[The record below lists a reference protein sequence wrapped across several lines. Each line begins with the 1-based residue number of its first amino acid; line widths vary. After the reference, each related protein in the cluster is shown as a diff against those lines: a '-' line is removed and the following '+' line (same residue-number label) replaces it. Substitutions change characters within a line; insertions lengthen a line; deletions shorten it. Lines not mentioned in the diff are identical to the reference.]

1 MNIRVAGSAVSPQGN
16 FVPVRKNTDLL
27 SAPTDPVLDTS
38 EMTRKEVRTAINNG
52 AKISIGEEQLIR
64 AIDRALKAM
73 QGPSTELE
81 VSVHEKTH
89 AIMVKVLN
97 KDTGELIREVPPEK
111 TLDIVAKMME
121 IAGLIIDER
130 V

>member
-1 MNIRVAGSAVSPQGN
+1 MNIGATGSSTSSITPQSN
-16 FVPVRKNTDLL
+16 NNKDTVVNTGGQF
-27 SAPTDPVLDTS
+27 SKTSQLDQN
-38 EMTRKEVRTAINNG
+38 ELRIAISQG
-52 AKISIGEEQLIR
+52 GKVSIGEKQLIQ

-73 QGPSTELE
+73 QGPTTVLD
-81 VSVHEKTH
+81 VSIHEKTH

-97 KDTGELIREVPPEK
+97 KETGELIREVPPEK

-121 IAGLIIDER
+121 IAGLLIDER